1 MTAQSFGAV
10 RRVRPSGFDRAVMRL
25 SLAMLLW
32 ARRRAE
38 RTVVSPEEHALQ
50 RRARADLARREHTA
64 AMLIVRVYRAP

>member
-1 MTAQSFGAV
+1 MTATSFGSA

-38 RTVVSPEEHALQ
+38 RTAVTHDEHARL
-50 RRARADLARREHTA
+50 RRELQELRRRERESA
-64 AMLIVRVYRAP
+64 LLGARVR